1 MKQVKI
7 LFAIVAGFLF
17 PALSNASDSSEK
29 ITEKRSSQPYHS
41 IIVLG
46 NAQIKLV
53 QDEMPG
59 LSLSG
64 TKDQLMNMSTYLRND
79 TLYIIK
85 TNNYDVNGKR
95 TKISVNVD
103 NLTLLDVKGNT
114 LVEADGY
121 INTDIL
127 SIKVDK
133 GAVVSL
139 DVRALKVK
147 SEILGCGSV
156 RLSGTVGTFL
166 SDCEGCGMIDL
177 AEMRVLDRAI

>member
-1 MKQVKI
+1 MRDSFFFFQVEDVI
-7 LFAIVAGFLF
+7 RYLVRSRGLG
-17 PALSNASDSSEK
+17 DVY
-29 ITEKRSSQPYHS
+29 KRQ
-41 IIVLG
+41 
-46 NAQIKLV
+46 
-53 QDEMPG
+53 
-59 LSLSG
+59 
-64 TKDQLMNMSTYLRND
+64 
-79 TLYIIK
+79 
-85 TNNYDVNGKR
+85 
-95 TKISVNVD
+95 
-103 NLTLLDVKGNT
+103 T